1 MLISSCMDQMPKFQ
15 LCSSKALIFAI
26 GVHAVFVMAY
36 FYFNKENTVLIQE
49 PELAVMMS
57 LSENVQALSDE
68 KQVVGMDQQLAVAS
82 HKKVEQDIAE
92 KQPDL
97 IVSEN
102 ADILIEKPK
111 KRVNVEQTAKATP
124 VTSPVKPAPIISEN
138 VSSQSAPSS
147 SRSAARQQSNDVSAN
162 YDSDSDSSESALA
175 LWQAKTKGHLNRY
188 KAYPEEAKSKGRTGI
203 SKVRFIVDEQG
214 YVISS
219 ELILSSGVR
228 SLDREAQRVL
238 KRAEPL
244 PIPPIELLSKGK
256 IMVEMPIEFSTLTF

>member
-1 MLISSCMDQMPKFQ
+1 MITSSCMDQMPKFQ
-15 LCSSKALIFAI
+15 LCSAKAFILAI
-26 GVHAVFVMAY
+26 GIHAIYVMAY

-68 KQVVGMDQQLAVAS
+68 KQIVGVDQQLAVAS
-82 HKKVEQDIAE
+82 QKKVEQDVAE

-97 IVSEN
+97 IVNEN

-111 KRVNVEQTAKATP
+111 KRVNREEMAKVTP
-124 VTSPVKPAPIISEN
+124 VISPVKPSPIISEN

-147 SRSAARQQSNDVSAN
+147 SRSVAKQQSNDVSAN
-162 YDSDSDSSESALA
+162 YDSDSESSESALA

-188 KAYPEEAKSKGRTGI
+188 KAYPEEAKSKGRTGV

-244 PIPPIELLSKGK
+244 PIPPIELLSQGK

>member
-1 MLISSCMDQMPKFQ
+1 MDQMPKLQF
-15 LCSSKALIFAI
+15 CSYKALILAI
-26 GVHAVFVMAY
+26 GVHAVFVMTY
-36 FYFNKENTVLIQE
+36 FYLNKENTILIQE

-68 KQVVGMDQQLAVAS
+68 KQVIGIDQQLSVAS

-92 KQPDL
+92 KQLDL
-97 IVSEN
+97 VVNEN

-111 KRVNVEQTAKATP
+111 KRVNVEQTAKVTP
-124 VTSPVKPAPIISEN
+124 ATSPVKPAPTISEN
-138 VSSQSAPSS
+138 VSSQSASSS
-147 SRSAARQQSNDVSAN
+147 SRSTAKQQSNDVSAN
-162 YDSDSDSSESALA
+162 YDSDSDSTESALA

-214 YVISS
+214 YVLSS
-219 ELILSSGVR
+219 ELIFSSGVR

-256 IMVEMPIEFSTLTF
+256 IIVEMPIEFSTLTF

>member
-1 MLISSCMDQMPKFQ
+1 MIISSCMDQMPKFQ
-15 LCSSKALIFAI
+15 LYSFKALILAI
-26 GVHAVFVMAY
+26 GVHAVFVIAY
-36 FYFNKENTVLIQE
+36 FYFNKEKAVFIQE

-57 LSENVQALSDE
+57 LSENVQAISDE
-68 KQVVGMDQQLAVAS
+68 TQVIGVDQQLAVAS
-82 HKKVEQDIAE
+82 QKKVEQDIAE

-97 IVSEN
+97 VVNEN
-102 ADILIEKPK
+102 ADILFEKPK
-111 KRVNVEQTAKATP
+111 KRVNIEQTAKTIP
-124 VTSPVKPAPIISEN
+124 VTSPVKPAPTVSED

-147 SRSAARQQSNDVSAN
+147 SRSAAKQQSNDVSAN

-175 LWQAKTKGHLNRY
+175 LWQSKTKGHLNRY
-188 KAYPEEAKSKGRTGI
+188 KDYPEEAKNKGRTGI

-244 PIPPIELLSKGK
+244 PIPPLELLSKGK
-256 IMVEMPIEFSTLTF
+256 IMVEMPIEFSTLMF

>member
-15 LCSSKALIFAI
+15 LCSSKAFILAI
-26 GVHAVFVMAY
+26 GVHVIFVMAY
-36 FYFNKENTVLIQE
+36 FFLNKENTVLIQE

-68 KQVVGMDQQLAVAS
+68 KKFVGVDQQLAVAS
-82 HKKVEQDIAE
+82 QKKIEQDITE

-97 IVSEN
+97 IVNEN
-102 ADILIEKPK
+102 ADILIEKPQ
-111 KRVNVEQTAKATP
+111 KRVNVEQAAKITP
-124 VTSPVKPAPIISEN
+124 VTSPVKPAPIMSEN

-203 SKVRFIVDEQG
+203 SKVRFIVNEQG

>member
-1 MLISSCMDQMPKFQ
+1 MLISSFMDQMPKFQ
-15 LCSSKALIFAI
+15 LYSSKAFILAI
-26 GVHAVFVMAY
+26 GIHAVFVMAY
-36 FYFNKENTVLIQE
+36 FYFNKENTVFIQE

-57 LSENVQALSDE
+57 LSENVQAISDE
-68 KQVVGMDQQLAVAS
+68 KQIVGADQQLAVAS
-82 HKKVEQDIAE
+82 QKKVEQDIAE
-92 KQPDL
+92 KQHDL
-97 IVSEN
+97 IVNEN

-111 KRVNVEQTAKATP
+111 KRVNVEQTAKVAP
-124 VTSPVKPAPIISEN
+124 VTSPVKPAPTISEN

-147 SRSAARQQSNDVSAN
+147 SRSAARQQSSDVSAN

-244 PIPPIELLSKGK
+244 PVPPLELLSKGK

>member
-1 MLISSCMDQMPKFQ
+1 M
-15 LCSSKALIFAI
+15 
-26 GVHAVFVMAY
+26 
-36 FYFNKENTVLIQE
+36 N
-49 PELAVMMS
+49 
-57 LSENVQALSDE
+57 
-68 KQVVGMDQQLAVAS
+68 
-82 HKKVEQDIAE
+82 
-92 KQPDL
+92 
-97 IVSEN
+97 EN
-102 ADILIEKPK
+102 ADILIKKPQ
-111 KRVNVEQTAKATP
+111 KRVNVEQTAKVTP
-124 VTSPVKPAPIISEN
+124 VTSPVKPAPIMSEN

-147 SRSAARQQSNDVSAN
+147 SRSAAKQQSNDVSAN

-203 SKVRFIVDEQG
+203 SKVRFFVDEQG

-244 PIPPIELLSKGK
+244 PIPPVELLTKGK